1 MVKDMNETIGEKGGR
16 RDRKRTII
24 ITSENKKKL
33 KEYYKK
39 KKKLKLE
46 KLEREVKNLQL
57 ASFLVAVPISI
68 AGNIYDAMFHVID
81 DK

>member
-33 KEYYKK
+33 KEYNIRLLAEDCGRNYGRTVEFYSETGDYVIKSVGK
-39 KKKLKLE
+39 P
-46 KLEREVKNLQL
+46 VKT
-57 ASFLVAVPISI
+57 I
-68 AGNIYDAMFHVID
+68 
-81 DK
+81 